1 MKEIKKIIIGVA
13 SICLLLVAADW
24 AVGTW
29 SEKMYY
35 QSKYGIFHRQI
46 YCLSESQDEFMI
58 LGSSRAA
65 HHYVPQI
72 FEDSLV
78 MSCYNAG
85 SDGMCIYYHYGIL
98 ASRIQRCCPPKMV
111 ILEVIGTDAEV
122 SQGAS
127 FSLDAALE
135 RYAPHYGEFA
145 EIDSLFAFN
154 GWKEQVKLMSKTY
167 RYNSKL
173 VQTIK
178 CNYIPWPED
187 RGYEALTGVMQVK
200 EGEKA
205 ADGLTPSSSELNIEE
220 RKLKYLQKFIDNCK
234 ENDIKLVMCYSPY
247 YGQSIP
253 QSIRMIEEMAAQN
266 GIPFLNYGD
275 DARFQ
280 KPEFFQDASHMN
292 DVGAKTYTNEIIR
305 ILKQYND
312 RQTQTSPFMHRPTIL

>member
-1 MKEIKKIIIGVA
+1 MKDIKKITIGVLSFCA
-13 SICLLLVAADW
+13 LLIAADW

-35 QSKYGIFHRQI
+35 KSKYGIFHRQI
-46 YCLSESQDEFMI
+46 YCLTESQDEFMI

-72 FEDSLV
+72 FEDSLG

-98 ASRIQRCCPPKMV
+98 ASRIQRGCPPKMV

-122 SQGAS
+122 SQGAT
-127 FSLDAALE
+127 FSLDAALD

-154 GWKEQVKLMSKTY
+154 GWKERFKLMSKTY

-187 RGYEALTGVMQVK
+187 RGYEALTGMMQVA
-200 EGEKA
+200 EGVKA
-205 ADGLTPSSSELNIEE
+205 ADVLATTTSEEPIIEE
-220 RKLKYLQKFIDNCK
+220 RKLLYLQKFIADCK
-234 ENDIKLVMCYSPY
+234 ANNIQLVMCYSPY
-247 YGQSIP
+247 YGQSVP
-253 QSIRMIEEMAAQN
+253 KSIRIIEGMAKKN
-266 GIPFLNYGD
+266 DVPFMNYGD
-275 DARFQ
+275 DVRFQ
-280 KPEFFQDASHMN
+280 NPEYFQDASHLN
-292 DVGAKTYTNEIIR
+292 DTGARVYSKEIVR
-305 ILKQYND
+305 L
-312 RQTQTSPFMHRPTIL
+312 L

>member
-1 MKEIKKIIIGVA
+1 MKDIKKIVIGV
-13 SICLLLVAADW
+13 IGFCLLLVVVDW

-35 QSKYGIFHRQI
+35 KSKYGIFHRQI
-46 YCLSESQDEFMI
+46 YCLTESQDELMI

-72 FEDSLV
+72 FVDSIG

-98 ASRIQRCCPPKMV
+98 ASRIQRGCPPKMV

-122 SQGAS
+122 SQGAT
-127 FSLDAALE
+127 FSLDAALD

-154 GWKEQVKLMSKTY
+154 GWKERVKLMSKTY

-187 RGYEALTGVMQVK
+187 RGYEALTGMMQVA
-200 EGEKA
+200 EGVKA
-205 ADGLTPSSSELNIEE
+205 ADVLTTTSSEEPIIEE
-220 RKLKYLQKFIDNCK
+220 RKLLYLQKFIDDCK
-234 ENDIKLVMCYSPY
+234 ANNIQLVMCYSPY
-247 YGQSIP
+247 YGQSVP
-253 QSIRMIEEMAAQN
+253 KSIRIIEGMAKKN
-266 GIPFLNYGD
+266 DVPFMNYGD
-275 DARFQ
+275 DVRFQ
-280 KPEFFQDASHMN
+280 NPEYFQDAGHLN
-292 DVGAKTYTNEIIR
+292 DTGARAYSKETVR
-305 ILKQYND
+305 L
-312 RQTQTSPFMHRPTIL
+312 L

>member
-1 MKEIKKIIIGVA
+1 MKDIKKITIGVLSFCA
-13 SICLLLVAADW
+13 LLIAADW

-29 SEKMYY
+29 SEKTYY
-35 QSKYGIFHRQI
+35 KSKYGIFHRQI
-46 YCLSESQDEFMI
+46 YCLTESQDEFMI

-72 FEDSLV
+72 FEDSLG

-98 ASRIQRCCPPKMV
+98 ASRIQRGCPPKMV

-122 SQGAS
+122 SQGAT
-127 FSLDAALE
+127 FSLDAALD

-154 GWKEQVKLMSKTY
+154 GWKERFKLMSKTY

-187 RGYEALTGVMQVK
+187 RGYEALTGMMQVA
-200 EGEKA
+200 EGVKA
-205 ADGLTPSSSELNIEE
+205 ADVLATTTSEEPIIEE
-220 RKLKYLQKFIDNCK
+220 RKLLYLQKFIADCK
-234 ENDIKLVMCYSPY
+234 ANNIQLVMCYSPY
-247 YGQSIP
+247 YGQSVP
-253 QSIRMIEEMAAQN
+253 KSIRIIEGMAKKN
-266 GIPFLNYGD
+266 DVPFMNYGD
-275 DARFQ
+275 DVRFQ
-280 KPEFFQDASHMN
+280 NPEYFQDASHLN
-292 DVGAKTYTNEIIR
+292 DTGARVYSKEIVR
-305 ILKQYND
+305 L
-312 RQTQTSPFMHRPTIL
+312 L